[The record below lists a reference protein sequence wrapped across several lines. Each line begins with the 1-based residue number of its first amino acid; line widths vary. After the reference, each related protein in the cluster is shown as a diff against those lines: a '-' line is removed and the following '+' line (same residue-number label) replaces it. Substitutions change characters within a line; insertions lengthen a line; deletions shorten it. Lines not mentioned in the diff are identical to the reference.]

1 MAATLPKK
9 CPACSCEMHVRVL
22 GCPNCGTEVQGDFSL
37 SKFERLSE
45 EHISF
50 LLTFIECRG
59 SLKDLCAAVGIS
71 YPTARNRLDAL
82 IAAMG
87 FEGEK
92 SAKAYRIEVLE
103 QVKSGV
109 LTTEEALVLLQGEQ

>member
-1 MAATLPKK
+1 
-9 CPACSCEMHVRVL
+9 MHVRVL
-22 GCPNCGTEVQGDFSL
+22 GCPNCGTEVQGDFLL

-45 EHISF
+45 EHLNF

-59 SLKDLCAAVGIS
+59 SLKDICASMGIS

-92 SAKAYRIEVLE
+92 TAKAHRIAVLE
-103 QVKSGV
+103 QVKNGA
-109 LTTEEALVLLQGEQ
+109 LTTDEALVLLQGEDIVNL